1 MIKKI
6 SKKELEHIFADNF
19 KSPVFPILAQKYFS
33 NKEYK
38 KAKKVCDIG
47 LKHDENNL
55 TGKYILAKIYLINNK
70 ILKAEKLLK
79 DIIIM
84 DQNNFNALI
93 TLIEVQKTLN
103 RSENTIKK
111 LIDRAYYI
119 LPENKTIKALY
130 RSISVDKKTRKVIK
144 NNKLIKKNT
153 INIDSK
159 MATKTMYLLMIK
171 QSKKDIAKKILETM
185 IANKENI
192 KFAQKELK
200 NKQLSKLGK

>member
-1 MIKKI
+1 MNRFYFLYVITI
-6 SKKELEHIFADNF
+6 NLSVYTIPLPIDINLNF
-19 KSPVFPILAQKYFS
+19 GSGYNNNYFRFS
-33 NKEYK
+33 
-38 KAKKVCDIG
+38 DI
-47 LKHDENNL
+47 E
-55 TGKYILAKIYLINNK
+55 I
-70 ILKAEKLLK
+70 E
-79 DIIIM
+79 
-84 DQNNFNALI
+84 NNFNALI